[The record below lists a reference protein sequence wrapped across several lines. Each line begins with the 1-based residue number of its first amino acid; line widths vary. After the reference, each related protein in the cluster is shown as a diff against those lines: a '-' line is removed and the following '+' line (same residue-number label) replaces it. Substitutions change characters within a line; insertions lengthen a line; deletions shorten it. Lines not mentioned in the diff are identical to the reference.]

1 MENFVALLIVGL
13 AGYGGGEL
21 SRKLIRYIKSK
32 KRRKKPDEIERKVD
46 EILHEHIG

>member
-1 MENFVALLIVGL
+1 MDTFGSIIILIL
-13 AGYGGGEL
+13 AGYGGGNL
-21 SRKLIRYIKSK
+21 VNQLINFIKSK